1 MTGWMTRSSVF
12 FSGQNIKSH
21 QFLLLHSNYHR
32 FHNKTLNFKSKS
44 QRAQNWFIDMPLYN
58 IVQLLHLEEKPE
70 NIFQICTSLIVDFTM
85 MIRSSSFF
93 DTKQNL
99 SNITEAIYLNK
110 AVHSSYIIINLQ
122 SIHLLNYSLLSI
134 ITHF

>member
-1 MTGWMTRSSVF
+1 MTGWVTRSSVF

-21 QFLLLHSNYHR
+21 QSLLLHSNYHR
-32 FHNKTLNFKSKS
+32 FYNKTLNFKSKS

-58 IVQLLHLEEKPE
+58 IVRLLHLEEKPE
-70 NIFQICTSLIVDFTM
+70 IFQFCTSLIVDFTM

-110 AVHSSYIIINLQ
+110 AIHSSYIIINLQ

>member
-12 FSGQNIKSH
+12 FSGQNVEGH
-21 QFLLLHSNYHR
+21 QSLLLHSNYHR
-32 FHNKTLNFKSKS
+32 FYNKTLNFKSKS

-70 NIFQICTSLIVDFTM
+70 IFQICTSLIVDFTM

-99 SNITEAIYLNK
+99 SNITEAISLNK

-122 SIHLLNYSLLSI
+122 SIYLLNYPLLSI

>member
-1 MTGWMTRSSVF
+1 MTGWVTRSSVF
-12 FSGQNIKSH
+12 FSGQNVEGH
-21 QFLLLHSNYHR
+21 QFYCFTQINIDFTIRL
-32 FHNKTLNFKSKS
+32 KTFKSKS

-70 NIFQICTSLIVDFTM
+70 IFQICTSLIVDFTM

-122 SIHLLNYSLLSI
+122 SIYLLNYSLLSI